1 MLGQQISASEARS
14 HEVEESISKTHD
26 ELLRE
31 QDWND
36 AVNRTVESLSSRSI
50 QPKPIRI
57 EPPKSDCTA
66 TRTIVHWIL
75 AVGQCGV
82 A

>member
-36 AVNRTVESLSSRSI
+36 ALNRTVESLSSRSI